1 METKMIF
8 IEKIKFIFLL
18 LTLFIISV
26 YSQTASKFPE
36 NFKIR
41 TGVNISHWLSQS
53 ENRGETRREYIT
65 KADFDSIASA
75 GFDHVRIP
83 VDEVQLWDS
92 NGNKHKDA
100 FDLLHDAVKWAE
112 ENNLRVIV
120 DLHIIR
126 SFYFNKSSNPLW
138 KNEADQKKLVEMWM
152 QLSDE
157 LHQYPDS
164 MVAYEI
170 LNEPTAKD
178 PDDWNK
184 VFNRVL
190 KSIRAKEPDRVV
202 IIGSDMWQNPQ
213 TFPELRFPKNDKNII
228 LSFHFYTPMALT
240 HHTAPWTAIGEYKGP
255 VNYPGWIVDTSNY
268 KTLSPAA
275 VKVMRDYANGY
286 FTKDTLEKMM
296 EPAIE
301 VAKENNLHL
310 YCGEFGV
317 YPHIPQSTALRWYKD
332 VCGIFN
338 ENNIAYCHWGYKGD
352 FPVVNKDGS
361 INRKLVPVLTAK

>member
-1 METKMIF
+1 MIF
-8 IEKIKFIFLL
+8 EKKIKFLVLVLILSI
-18 LTLFIISV
+18 TLV
-26 YSQTASKFPE
+26 HAQVENNFPE

-53 ENRGETRREYIT
+53 KKRGEARREYIT
-65 KADFDSIASA
+65 KADFDSIAVA

-92 NGNKHKDA
+92 NGNKHEEA
-100 FDLLHDAVKWAE
+100 FDLLHDAIKWAS

-126 SFYFNKSSNPLW
+126 SFYFNKTSNPLW
-138 KNEADQKKLVEMWM
+138 KNETEQKKLVNIWQ

-178 PDDWNK
+178 PDAWNK

-190 KSIRAKEPDRVV
+190 KAIRIKESNRVV
-202 IIGSDMWQNPQ
+202 IIGSDMWQIPQ
-213 TFPELRFPKNDKNII
+213 TFPLLKFPKDDKNII

-240 HHTAPWTAIGEYKGP
+240 HHTAPWTQIGEYKGP
-255 VNYPGWIVDTSNY
+255 VNYPGWIVDTSYY
-268 KTLSPAA
+268 KDLPPAV
-275 VKVMRDYANGY
+275 VKTMRDGANGY
-286 FTKDTLEKMM
+286 FTKDTLEKIM
-296 EPAIE
+296 EPAIK
-301 VAKENNLHL
+301 VAKANNLHL

-317 YPHIPQSTALRWYKD
+317 YPHIPPGTALRWYKD
-332 VCGIFN
+332 ICEIFN

-352 FPVVNKDGS
+352 FPVVNSDGS
-361 INRKLVPVLTAK
+361 LNYKLISVLTAK

>member
-1 METKMIF
+1 MIF
-8 IEKIKFIFLL
+8 KEKIKFFLL
-18 LTLFIISV
+18 VLISLISSV
-26 YSQTASKFPE
+26 YAQTESKFPE

-53 ENRGETRREYIT
+53 EKRGEARKEYIT

-83 VDEVQLWDS
+83 IDEVQLWDS
-92 NGNKHKDA
+92 NGNIHEKA
-100 FDLLHDAVKWAE
+100 FNLLHDAIKWAS

-126 SFYFNKSSNPLW
+126 SFYFNKTSNPLW
-138 KNEADQKKLVEMWM
+138 KNETEQKKLVNMWQ
-152 QLSDE
+152 QLSGE
-157 LHQYPDS
+157 FHQYPDS

-184 VFNRVL
+184 VFNKVL
-190 KSIRAKEPDRVV
+190 KAIRVKEPNRVV
-202 IIGSDMWQNPQ
+202 IIGSDMWQIPQ
-213 TFPELRFPKNDKNII
+213 TFPELKFPKDDKNII

-240 HHTAPWTAIGEYKGP
+240 HHTAPWTEIGEYKGP
-255 VNYPGWIVDTSNY
+255 VNYPGWIVDTSYY
-268 KTLSPAA
+268 KELSPAA
-275 VKVMRDYANGY
+275 VKAMRDFANGY
-286 FTKDTLEKMM
+286 FTKDTLEKIM
-296 EPAIE
+296 EPAIK

-332 VCGIFN
+332 ICGIFN

-361 INRKLVPVLTAK
+361 LNRKLVSVLTAK